1 MASRYRNTEIRKEE
15 DGRRVYRTR
24 IPTEIPQKDTDMYVV
39 TQLGDRLDLLADK
52 YYNDPKLWWIIA
64 YANNIHDAP
73 IGLEE
78 GQTLRIP
85 TEFLNILSEF

>member
-1 MASRYRNTEIRKEE
+1 MASRYRNNEIRRNE
-15 DGRRVYRTR
+15 DGRRVYRSQ
-24 IPTEIPQKDTDMYVV
+24 IPADIPLRDSDLYVV

-52 YYNDPKLWWIIA
+52 YYNDARLWWIIA

-85 TEFLNILSEF
+85 TEFLTILSEF